1 MFLLSSENILPS
13 NIYRNFKVNVNVKK
27 SMKTFNETLGTKT
40 MNKIKSQKKKLT
52 IHTARC
58 FVRIIN
64 NKGLVKTN
72 GIK

>member
-40 MNKIKSQKKKLT
+40 MNKIKSQKKLT

-64 NKGLVKTN
+64 NKGLVKTK